1 MKTLRMSVL
10 GLLFCAN
17 AFGFS
22 VGIVPQFT
30 PTVIEQTWTPILAAI
45 EAKTGQPMKLKHY
58 KNISEFEAGLKKGE
72 VDFAY
77 MNPYHAVMFKKKYEP
92 IVRDDKKKLTGVL
105 VVRADSPYKSIKDLN
120 GKKIAFPSPNA
131 FAASL
136 LIRSQ
141 LSLVE
146 KINFETVYASTHSNT
161 FRSVLAGDVEAGGG
175 VNKTL
180 KKESQEVLSKLR
192 ILYTTP
198 ETSPHPFCANK
209 KLSASIVKVVQEAFI
224 TLDQTNES
232 AARLNAIEIALP
244 VITSYKKDYE
254 MLEKM
259 RIKDFV
265 VAGGE

>member
-1 MKTLRMSVL
+1 MKSLKITALAA
-10 GLLFCAN
+10 LFCAH

-22 VGIVPQFT
+22 VGVVPQFT

-45 EAKTGQPMKLKHY
+45 ETKIGQPMKLKHY
-58 KNISEFEAGLKKGE
+58 KNISEFETALKKGE

-92 IVRDDKKKLTGVL
+92 IVRDDKKMLTGVL
-105 VVRADSPYKSIKDLN
+105 VVRANSPYQNIKDLN

-141 LSLVE
+141 LKLVE
-146 KINFETVYASTHSNT
+146 KINFEPVYASTHSNT
-161 FRSVLAGDVEAGGG
+161 YRSVLVGDTDAGGG

-180 KKESQEVLSKLR
+180 KKESQEVIKKLR

-198 ETSPHPFCANK
+198 QTSPHPFCANK
-209 KLSASIVKVVQEAFI
+209 KLPIGVVKAVQEAFI
-224 TLDQTNES
+224 NLDKTTES
-232 AARLNAIEIALP
+232 ASRLEAIEMVLP
-244 VITSYKKDYE
+244 VATSYKKDYE
-254 MLEKM
+254 VLEKM

-265 VAGGE
+265 VAGEE